1 MNSLAAFLKFDDR
14 LRITNC
20 AAKVYI
26 RLGFCGGIL
35 QHEKEDIVLMR
46 EVVRKGMQKLILA
59 NIPWCDSTESLC
71 SKDHVNME
79 SLLSKTCFLSGELHS
94 CLLRMPS

>member
-26 RLGFCGGIL
+26 RLGICGGIL
-35 QHEKEDIVLMR
+35 EHEKEDIVLMR
-46 EVVRKGMQKLILA
+46 EVVRKRMYKVILA
-59 NIPWCDSTESLC
+59 NIPWCDSTEYLC
-71 SKDHVNME
+71 SKYHVNIE
-79 SLLSKTCFLSGELHS
+79 SLLSKICFLSGKLYS
-94 CLLRMPS
+94 C

>member
-26 RLGFCGGIL
+26 RLGICGGIL

-46 EVVRKGMQKLILA
+46 EAVRKGM
-59 NIPWCDSTESLC
+59 
-71 SKDHVNME
+71 
-79 SLLSKTCFLSGELHS
+79 
-94 CLLRMPS
+94 